1 MRLAFLG
8 LGLMGAPMAARL
20 LAAGHDLTVWNRSA
34 AKAEPLRAAGAR
46 VAATPAEAAAEAG
59 IVFLNLMDAA
69 ATEAVCLGPG
79 GIAEA
84 PAGDRVAAE
93 PRGHRI
99 VVDHSS
105 IPPDRTRE
113 IAARL
118 AAANGTR
125 WVDAPVSGG
134 TRGAAEGTLAVM
146 AGGAAED
153 VERIRPYVMAMA
165 RNLTHMGP
173 LGAGQTAKLCNQV
186 ISGSLMAV
194 IAEAVRLAQNAGI
207 DAARLPEA
215 FAGGFADSLPLRL
228 FVPRMA
234 AGVHEPPIGSAAS
247 MVKDL
252 ETVLRLAG
260 QTGTPVPMS
269 GLALQMLRL
278 TMARFG
284 PDAEAL
290 LVHELSASPPPPAGE
305 G

>member
-1 MRLAFLG
+1 VAAVKLAFLG
-8 LGLMGAPMAARL
+8 LGLMGAPMARRL
-20 LAAGHDLTVWNRSA
+20 LAAGHDVTVWNRSPGKA
-34 AKAEPLRAAGAR
+34 APFATAGAR
-46 VAATPAEAAAEAG
+46 IAATPAEAADDCR

-69 ATEAVCLGPG
+69 ATEAVCFGAD

-84 PAGDRVAAE
+84 RHAD
-93 PRGHRI
+93 RI
-99 VVDHSS
+99 VVEHAS
-105 IPPDRTRE
+105 IAPDRTRT

-118 AAANGTR
+118 LAANGTR

-134 TRGAAEGTLAVM
+134 TRGATDGTLAVM
-146 AGGAAED
+146 AGGDAADIE
-153 VERIRPYVMAMA
+153 VIRPYVLAMA
-165 RNLTHMGP
+165 RNLTHLGP
-173 LGAGQTAKLCNQV
+173 LGAGQTAKLCNQI
-186 ISGSLMAV
+186 ISGSLMSV

-234 AGVHEPPIGSAAS
+234 SGNHEPPIGSAAS

-252 ETVLRLAG
+252 EAVLHLAA

-278 TMARFG
+278 TVARFG
-284 PDAEAL
+284 ADAEAL
-290 LVHELSASPPPPAGE
+290 MVHSLSEHA
-305 G
+305 

>member
-1 MRLAFLG
+1 MSLAFLG
-8 LGLMGAPMAARL
+8 LGLMGAPMAQRL
-20 LAAGHDLTVWNRSA
+20 LAAGHALTVWNRSP
-34 AKAEPLRAAGAR
+34 AKAAPLRAAGAR
-46 VAATPAEAAAEAG
+46 VAATPAEAAAGAE

-84 PAGDRVAAE
+84 PRAD
-93 PRGHRI
+93 RI

-105 IPPDRTRE
+105 IAPERTRA

-118 AAANGTR
+118 LAANGTR

-134 TRGAAEGTLAVM
+134 TRGATDGTLAVM
-146 AGGAAED
+146 AGGEAAD
-153 VERIRPYVMAMA
+153 VERIRPFVMAMA

-207 DAARLPEA
+207 DAHRLPEA

-234 AGVHEPPIGSAAS
+234 SGNHEPPIGSAAS

-252 ETVLRLAG
+252 ETVVQLAA

-269 GLALQMLRL
+269 GLALQLLRM

-284 PDAEAL
+284 DDAEAL
-290 LVHELSASPPPPAGE
+290 QVHALSGK
-305 G
+305 

>member
-8 LGLMGAPMAARL
+8 LGLMGAPMARRL
-20 LAAGHDLTVWNRSA
+20 LAAGHDVTVWNRSA
-34 AKAEPLRAAGAR
+34 AKAEPLREAGAR
-46 VAATPAEAAAEAG
+46 IAATPAEAAAEAG

-69 ATEAVCLGPG
+69 ATESVCFAPG

-84 PAGDRVAAE
+84 PRADRV
-93 PRGHRI
+93 

-105 IPPDRTRE
+105 IPPERTRA

-118 AAANGTR
+118 HAANGTR

-134 TRGAAEGTLAVM
+134 TRGAQDGTLAVM
-146 AGGAAED
+146 AGGEAAD
-153 VERIRPYVMAMA
+153 VERIRPHVAAMA

-173 LGAGQTAKLCNQV
+173 LGAGQTAKLCNQI

-234 AGVHEPPIGSAAS
+234 SGVH
-247 MVKDL
+247 
-252 ETVLRLAG
+252 
-260 QTGTPVPMS
+260 
-269 GLALQMLRL
+269 
-278 TMARFG
+278 
-284 PDAEAL
+284 
-290 LVHELSASPPPPAGE
+290 GE
-305 G
+305 GPGDGAAGRGGDRHAGADGGPRPADAAPDHGALWR

>member
-1 MRLAFLG
+1 
-8 LGLMGAPMAARL
+8 MGGPMALRL
-20 LAAGHDLTVWNRSA
+20 VAAGHDVTVWNRSP
-34 AKAEPLRAAGAR
+34 AKADPHRAAGASL
-46 VAATPAEAAAEAG
+46 AATPAEAASRAG

-69 ATEAVCLGPG
+69 ATEAVCFGPG

-84 PAGDRVAAE
+84 PAGDRV
-93 PRGHRI
+93 

-105 IPPDRTRE
+105 IPPDRTRA

-118 AAANGTR
+118 LAANGTR

-134 TRGAAEGTLAVM
+134 TRGAQDGTLAVM
-146 AGGAAED
+146 AGGEAAD
-153 VERIRPYVMAMA
+153 IERLRPVILGTMA

-207 DAARLPEA
+207 DAAKLPEA

-234 AGVHEPPIGSAAS
+234 SGNHAPPIGSAAS
-247 MVKDL
+247 MAKDL
-252 ETVLRLAG
+252 ETVLRVAAE
-260 QTGTPVPMS
+260 TGTPVPMS
-269 GLALQMLRL
+269 GLALQLLRL

-284 PDAEAL
+284 DEAEAL
-290 LVHELSASPPPPAGE
+290 LVHELSGPARPG
-305 G
+305 

>member
-1 MRLAFLG
+1 MVRLAFLG
-8 LGLMGAPMAARL
+8 LGLMGAPMARRL
-20 LAAGHDLTVWNRSA
+20 LTAGHDPVVWNRSA
-34 AKAEPLRAAGAR
+34 AKAAPFRDAGAR
-46 VAATPAEAAAEAG
+46 VAATPTEAAASAE
-59 IVFLNLMDAA
+59 IVFLNLLDAA

-84 PAGDRVAAE
+84 PASD
-93 PRGHRI
+93 RI

-105 IPPDRTRE
+105 IPPARTRE

-134 TRGAAEGTLAVM
+134 VRGAEEGTLAVM
-146 AGGAAED
+146 AGGEAAD
-153 VERIRPYVMAMA
+153 VERVRPLLRAVA
-165 RNLTHMGP
+165 RNVTHMGP

-207 DAARLPEA
+207 DAQRLPEA

-234 AGVHEPPIGSAAS
+234 SGIHDPPIGSAAS

-252 ETVLRLAG
+252 ETVLAVAAE
-260 QTGTPVPMS
+260 TGTPVPMA
-269 GLALQMLRL
+269 GLALQLLRL
-278 TMARFG
+278 TTARFG
-284 PDAEAL
+284 EDAEAL
-290 LVHELSASPPPPAGE
+290 MVHSLSAG
-305 G
+305 

>member
-1 MRLAFLG
+1 VVGGPLLH
-8 LGLMGAPMAARL
+8 PAR
-20 LAAGHDLTVWNRSA
+20 
-34 AKAEPLRAAGAR
+34 
-46 VAATPAEAAAEAG
+46 
-59 IVFLNLMDAA
+59 
-69 ATEAVCLGPG
+69 
-79 GIAEA
+79 
-84 PAGDRVAAE
+84 
-93 PRGHRI
+93 
-99 VVDHSS
+99 
-105 IPPDRTRE
+105 RTRE

-134 TRGAAEGTLAVM
+134 TRGATDGTLAVM

-153 VERIRPYVMAMA
+153 VERIRPYVMATA

-173 LGAGQTAKLCNQV
+173 LGAGQTAKLCNQI

-234 AGVHEPPIGSAAS
+234 SGVHEPPIGTAAS

-284 PDAEAL
+284 PEAEAL
-290 LVHELSASPPPPAGE
+290 LVHALSAPPQVNGSAT
-305 G
+305 

>member
-1 MRLAFLG
+1 MKLAFLG

-34 AKAEPLRAAGAR
+34 AKAETLREAGAR
-46 VAATPAEAAAEAG
+46 VAAAPAEAAAEAG

-84 PAGDRVAAE
+84 PAGDR
-93 PRGHRI
+93 I
-99 VVDHSS
+99 LVDHSS

-118 AAANGTR
+118 ASANGTR

-146 AGGAAED
+146 AGGEAED

-165 RNLTHMGP
+165 RVLTHMGP

-269 GLALQMLRL
+269 GLALQLLRL

-284 PDAEAL
+284 PEAEAL
-290 LVHELSASPPPPAGE
+290 LVHELSAFPPPPAGE

>member
-20 LAAGHDLTVWNRSA
+20 LGAGHDLIVWNRSP
-34 AKAEPLRAAGAR
+34 AKAEPLRAAGAA

-79 GIAEA
+79 GISAA
-84 PAGDRVAAE
+84 PPGE
-93 PRGHRI
+93 RI

-105 IPPDRTRE
+105 IAPDRTRE
-113 IAARL
+113 IAGRL
-118 AAANGTR
+118 REANRTR

-134 TRGAAEGTLAVM
+134 MRGAQDGTLAVM
-146 AGGAAED
+146 AGGDAAD
-153 VERIRPYVMAMA
+153 VERIRPFIMAMA

-234 AGVHEPPIGSAAS
+234 AGLHHPPIGSAAS

-252 ETVLRLAG
+252 ETVLRVAAE
-260 QTGTPVPMS
+260 TATPVPMS

-284 PDAEAL
+284 PEAEAL
-290 LVHELSASPPPPAGE
+290 QVHSLSEPPQVKGSAT
-305 G
+305 

>member
-8 LGLMGAPMAARL
+8 LGLMGAPMARRL
-20 LAAGHDLTVWNRSA
+20 LTAGHDPVVWNRSA
-34 AKAEPLRAAGAR
+34 AKAAPFRDAGAR
-46 VAATPAEAAAEAG
+46 VAATPTEAAASAE
-59 IVFLNLMDAA
+59 IVFLNLLDAA

-84 PAGDRVAAE
+84 PASD
-93 PRGHRI
+93 RI

-105 IPPDRTRE
+105 IPPARTRE

-134 TRGAAEGTLAVM
+134 VRGAEEGTLAVM
-146 AGGAAED
+146 AGGEAAD
-153 VERIRPYVMAMA
+153 VERVRPLLRAVA
-165 RNLTHMGP
+165 RNVTHMGP

-207 DAARLPEA
+207 DAQRLPEA

-234 AGVHEPPIGSAAS
+234 SGIHDPPIGSAAS

-252 ETVLRLAG
+252 ETVLAVAAE
-260 QTGTPVPMS
+260 TGTPVPMA
-269 GLALQMLRL
+269 GLALQLLRL
-278 TMARFG
+278 TTARFG
-284 PDAEAL
+284 EDAEAL
-290 LVHELSASPPPPAGE
+290 MVHSLSAG
-305 G
+305 

>member
-1 MRLAFLG
+1 VVRLAFLG
-8 LGLMGAPMAARL
+8 LGLMGGPMALRL
-20 LAAGHDLTVWNRSA
+20 VAAGHEVTVWNRSP
-34 AKAEPLRAAGAR
+34 AKAAPHLAAGAR
-46 VAATPAEAAAEAG
+46 CAATPAAAAAEAG
-59 IVFLNLMDAA
+59 IVFLNLMDARA
-69 ATEAVCLGPG
+69 AEAVCLGAE
-79 GIAEA
+79 GIAAA
-84 PAGDRVAAE
+84 PRAE
-93 PRGHRI
+93 RI

-105 IPPDRTRE
+105 IAPEATRD

-118 AAANGTR
+118 LAANGTA

-134 TRGAAEGTLAVM
+134 TKGAQEGTLAVM
-146 AGGAAED
+146 AGGTPED
-153 VERIRPYVMAMA
+153 VERARPYVMAMA

-173 LGAGQTAKLCNQV
+173 LGAGQTAKLCNQI

-207 DAARLPEA
+207 DAHRLPEA

-234 AGVHEPPIGSAAS
+234 DGVHHPPLGSAAS

-252 ETVLRLAG
+252 ETVQRLAAA
-260 QTGTPVPMS
+260 TGTAVPMS
-269 GLALQMLRL
+269 GLALQLLRM

-290 LVHELSASPPPPAGE
+290 QVHALGDGAGE
-305 G
+305 A